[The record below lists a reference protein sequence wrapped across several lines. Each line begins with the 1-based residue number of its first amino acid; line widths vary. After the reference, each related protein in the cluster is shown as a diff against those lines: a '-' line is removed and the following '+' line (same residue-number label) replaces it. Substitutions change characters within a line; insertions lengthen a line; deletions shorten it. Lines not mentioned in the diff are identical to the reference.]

1 MPVRIALEE
10 AQIQALEYA
19 GAQEHSSTEADRVLA
34 AALSAEAGHLVF
46 EPGNAAVI
54 RGALEALESVGAM
67 EEGFDPEYSEEWRR
81 HCETLAALAE
91 SVRRYERSHAHSRSG
106 LSL

>member
-1 MPVRIALEE
+1 MTVRIGLTE

-19 GAQEHSSTEADRVLA
+19 DAMERSSTEADRVLA

-46 EPGNAAVI
+46 KPGNAAVI
-54 RGALEALESVGAM
+54 RGAIDALESVGAM
-67 EEGFDPEYSEEWRR
+67 EEGFDPEYSEEWCR
-81 HCETLAALAE
+81 HCETLAALAD
-91 SVRRYERSHAHSRSG
+91 SVRRYERSHAHNRGG